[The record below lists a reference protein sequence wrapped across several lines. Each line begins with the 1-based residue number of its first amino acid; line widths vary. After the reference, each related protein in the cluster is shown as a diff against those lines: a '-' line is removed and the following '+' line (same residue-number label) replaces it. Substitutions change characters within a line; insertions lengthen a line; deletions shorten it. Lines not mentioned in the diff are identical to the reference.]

1 MSSGSHS
8 VRLVCNGVVT
18 VLPECHLK
26 AVIEHLHCSDG
37 EFAFADS
44 VGAFEQLPGFMLLYL
59 SLSLSLYIYIYIYI
73 CMSLS
78 LSIYI

>member
-18 VLPECHLK
+18 VLPECHLQ

-44 VGAFEQLPGFMLLYL
+44 VGAFEQFPGFMLLYL
-59 SLSLSLYIYIYIYI
+59 SLYIYRYVHKCIYIYIYI
-73 CMSLS
+73 
-78 LSIYI
+78 